1 MLEVQI
7 TEKNVNVRFSKNL
20 IDDKDLKEFLE
31 KVRVKEL
38 ISKSQ
43 LTEEGLKILDNELK
57 SEWWKKN
64 REKFLNRIG

>member
-43 LTEEGLKILDNELK
+43 LTEEDLKILDNELK

>member
-7 TEKNVNVRFSKNL
+7 NEKNVNVRFSKNL

-43 LTEEGLKILDNELK
+43 LTEEDLKILDNELK

-64 REKFLNRIG
+64 REKFLDRI